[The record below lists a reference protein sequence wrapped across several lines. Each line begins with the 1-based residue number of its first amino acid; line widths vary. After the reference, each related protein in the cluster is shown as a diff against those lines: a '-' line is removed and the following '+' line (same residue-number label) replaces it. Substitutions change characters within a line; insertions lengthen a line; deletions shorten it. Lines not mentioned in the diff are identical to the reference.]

1 MYELPSICNEKHA
14 QVGAVLDENYKGKL
28 FKPITIKNI
37 TVKNRI
43 FVAPMDMYSA
53 KDGIPNSFHLVHY
66 GNLAQRG
73 AGLIC
78 VEATSVQEI
87 GRISPCDLGLWKDEQ
102 VSHYKPMLDYIHFN
116 GAYACVQLA
125 HGGRKSSGTCRLI
138 KGNGMATAE
147 DNGWPDK
154 IIAPSPIA
162 YDESFAVPKELTK
175 EGIKEVVKDFG
186 EAARR
191 ANEAGFDVV
200 EIHAAH
206 GYLIHEF
213 LSPLTNKR
221 TDEYGGSFE
230 NRIRLCLEV
239 IESVKANWPAE
250 KPIFIRFSCEDYVEG
265 GWNVQ
270 ETAKICSI
278 VKKMGIDLVDCSSGG
293 LSAEQKITLA
303 PGYQVPFA
311 QEVKKQNPDLIV
323 SSVGLITNGKQAEE
337 ILESGAADVITVGRA
352 FLRDPSTVLN
362 WADDIGV
369 EVQWP
374 SQYVRGRVRKN

>member
-1 MYELPSICNEKHA
+1 
-14 QVGAVLDENYKGKL
+14 
-28 FKPITIKNI
+28 
-37 TVKNRI
+37 
-43 FVAPMDMYSA
+43 
-53 KDGIPNSFHLVHY
+53 
-66 GNLAQRG
+66 
-73 AGLIC
+73 
-78 VEATSVQEI
+78 
-87 GRISPCDLGLWKDEQ
+87 
-102 VSHYKPMLDYIHFN
+102 
-116 GAYACVQLA
+116 
-125 HGGRKSSGTCRLI
+125 
-138 KGNGMATAE
+138 MATAE

-154 IIAPSPIA
+154 IVAPSPIA
-162 YDESFAVPKELTK
+162 YDDTFAVPKELTK
-175 EGIKEVVKDFG
+175 EEIKNVVKDFG

-239 IESVKANWPAE
+239 VESVKANWPAE

-337 ILESGAADVITVGRA
+337 ILESGAADVITVGRP

-369 EVQWP
+369 EIQWP

>member
-1 MYELPSICNEKHA
+1 MYELPSVCNDKHA
-14 QVGAVLDENYKGKL
+14 QVGAVLDENYQGKL

-37 TVKNRI
+37 TIKNRI

-73 AGLIC
+73 AGLIM
-78 VEATSVQEI
+78 VEATSVQEV

-102 VSHYKPMLDYIHFN
+102 VNHYKPMLDYIHFN
-116 GAYACVQLA
+116 GAYAGVQLA

-138 KGNGMATAE
+138 KGNSMATAE
-147 DNGWPDK
+147 ENGWPDQ
-154 IIAPSPIA
+154 IVAPSPIA
-162 YDESFAVPKELTK
+162 YDETFAVPKELSK
-175 EGIKEVVKDFG
+175 EQIKQVVKDFG

-213 LSPLTNKR
+213 LSPITNKR
-221 TDEYGGSFE
+221 IDEYGGSFE
-230 NRIRLCLEV
+230 NRIRICLEV
-239 IESVKANWPAE
+239 IESVKAQWPSE

-265 GWNVQ
+265 GWNLE
-270 ETAKICSI
+270 ETAKLCTI

-293 LSAEQKITLA
+293 LSAEQKITALV

-311 QEVKKQNPDLIV
+311 KEIKKQNPDLIV

-337 ILESGAADVITVGRA
+337 ILESGASDVITVGRA
-352 FLRDPSTVLN
+352 FLRDSSTVLV
-362 WADDIGV
+362 WADDLGV
-369 EVQWP
+369 EIQWP
-374 SQYVRGRVRKN
+374 SQYVRGKLPK